1 MAGDYYQTC
10 AYPKPAPTKK
20 KKLLTNGYKDK
31 AKRRCWY
38 TGELGADRHEVFPG
52 TYRQTSIEMGFQV
65 DVCRRLHEELQAN
78 GTDWAKCENLKWRMY
93 YQKQYEEKLIQSGID
108 AEQARA
114 LWITMMGRNYL

>member
-1 MAGDYYQTC
+1 MTEDYYQTC

-20 KKLLTNGYKDK
+20 KKLLENGYKDK

-38 TGELGADRHEVFPG
+38 TGEPGADRHEVFPG

-78 GTDWAKCENLKWRMY
+78 GSEWAKCENEKWRMY
-93 YQKQYEEKLIQSGID
+93 YQKKYEDKLVSSGIEP
-108 AEQARA
+108 EQARQI
-114 LWITMMGRNYL
+114 WITMMGRNYL